1 MGGWGCIQED
11 SSGKE
16 VRWRER
22 VRYEMATGIGMYLVV
37 TWNTSAVE
45 ISWKVILPRTPS
57 NGVMDSELVI
67 SYNPSRLSLV
77 GWIVFC

>member
-1 MGGWGCIQED
+1 MDGWGCIQED

-22 VRYEMATGIGMYLVV
+22 VRYEMAAGIGMYLVV

-45 ISWKVILPRTPS
+45 ISWNL
-57 NGVMDSELVI
+57 
-67 SYNPSRLSLV
+67 
-77 GWIVFC
+77 